1 MTTTSASRPPRGSW
15 RDSRVL
21 LAGLI
26 VLIAIVGVFFE
37 RRDAARRRADLADTT
52 SAAPAMVDLDQD
64 GAPDPLPVRRLGDN
78 PAAGP
83 ALQALVAAGGYA
95 PWSSGPA
102 LAADIDEIYFDDRG
116 LIRDTRRT
124 HLLMNR
130 TGAPRLVISSEDG
143 RWKMGIGDGG
153 PWARGK
159 GDNGL
164 WSEEAG
170 PGSLPAPE
178 RNRQVLRTAWLHRL
192 PYILG
197 DVDVTLT
204 EQASDPADSLLLLL
218 ALRPPAPG
226 DTAARRTQLGFDPES
241 RHLARALFLGED
253 PATLV
258 RFDEYHADVAGTPV
272 RPHRLSFLVIDPESI
287 EPRRLLEI
295 RLGPIDW
302 NPVVDPGA
310 FEPPL

>member
-1 MTTTSASRPPRGSW
+1 MKV
-15 RDSRVL
+15 DSRL
-21 LAGLI
+21 LLIGLI

-37 RRDAARRRADLADTT
+37 RRDAARRRAELADTT
-52 SAAPAMVDLDQD
+52 AAAPAMIDLDDD
-64 GAPDPLPVRRLGDN
+64 GTPDPLPVRRLGDN
-78 PAAGP
+78 PAAAS
-83 ALQALVAAGGYA
+83 ALQALTAAGGYA
-95 PWSSGPA
+95 PWSSGPT
-102 LAADIDEIYFDDRG
+102 LAADIEEIYFNERG

-130 TGAPRLVISSEDG
+130 TGAPRLVIRSEDG

-170 PGSLPAPE
+170 PGSLPPSE

-197 DVDVTLT
+197 DVDVTLA
-204 EQASDPADSLLLLL
+204 ELASDPADSLVLLM
-218 ALRPPAPG
+218 AIRPPAPG
-226 DTAARRTQLGFDPES
+226 DTTARRAQLGFDPVN
-241 RHLARALFLGED
+241 RHLASVLFLDED
-253 PATLV
+253 PVTLV
-258 RFDEYHADVAGTPV
+258 RFDDYHADAEGAPV

-302 NPVVDPGA
+302 NPVVEPGA